1 MTTSVPRDVI
11 AFVSS
16 IDRRDANHRLWF
28 TTVPDALGK
37 SAVRLDP
44 SALPE
49 FLRTTTGRVNL
60 VCMYKDLVVL
70 DVINNLPEA
79 DRDRLRIGV
88 IVSDVYAMDFYF
100 AWAERAAFYL
110 APTPEHRA
118 VIRSFLPTEVFVV
131 NEPLDPM
138 ADVPFPREASG
149 FDGWLYWFGYP
160 ESFDKGMRHLLPVI
174 GSAVDDGKIRGLRVV
189 TSELISELPWIE
201 HIRYSDETLPRIL
214 ATAQFILLS
223 HFAYDLH
230 VNSSIKTDNKALL
243 TLHAGA
249 IPIASDTPGYG
260 RLLRRIGLH
269 QCLFDGPAG
278 LHAILSNLASQ
289 PPQLSDHQR
298 LLIDDLLAERSAAS
312 TATKIQYAFAA
323 I

>member
-1 MTTSVPRDVI
+1 
-11 AFVSS
+11 
-16 IDRRDANHRLWF
+16 
-28 TTVPDALGK
+28 
-37 SAVRLDP
+37 
-44 SALPE
+44 
-49 FLRTTTGRVNL
+49 
-60 VCMYKDLVVL
+60 MYKDLVVL

-174 GSAVDDGKIRGLRVV
+174 GSAVDDGKIR
-189 TSELISELPWIE
+189 
-201 HIRYSDETLPRIL
+201 PRIL